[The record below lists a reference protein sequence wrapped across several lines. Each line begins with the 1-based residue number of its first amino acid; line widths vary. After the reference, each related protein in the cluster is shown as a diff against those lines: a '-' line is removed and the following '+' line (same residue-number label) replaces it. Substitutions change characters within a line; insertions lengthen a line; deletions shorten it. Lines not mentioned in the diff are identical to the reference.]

1 MSASPSVRASNSI
14 RSSSAPKRSRW
25 VEGAGI
31 LVFAFSVLIWLSLI
45 SYSVDD
51 PSWNSAAGPGGA
63 SNWIGR
69 AGAYAADLALQSLGL
84 AAFTLPLFLV
94 ALSLRW
100 IRSQEIGS
108 IPARL
113 VGALLL
119 LLGLCT
125 GLSFLTGW
133 LWFEGAV
140 QSGGLLGLVVRDALV
155 FYLNPVGSLV
165 VVATMLVMGLYLCS
179 RFSVMAA
186 ADWLNDSITD
196 AQERDVRRGL
206 FGWLAE
212 RRRLRAERVAA
223 RVSLREQEKA
233 RKQAEKEAKKAA
245 RASRESHSAATL
257 PSVVPTTQDLDRRQQ
272 IDLSEIPIA
281 PPYEPPGLTADLNAL
296 RAVETQEA
304 HSGALAEAPPWD
316 LPSEQSLPVQD
327 VVEPEAE
334 LQIPIE
340 TLDDLQEDPPEPEP
354 WETLTLGASPEP
366 SQPAKPRKIA
376 WRSPSTEL
384 LQEAPPRN
392 PLDELELKETAARIK
407 SKFEEF
413 NVFGNVVQIN
423 PGPVVTT
430 FEFKPEAGIKYSKMT
445 NLTEDLCLGLQAESV
460 MIERIPG
467 KPTVGIEVPNTRRD
481 TIVLRQI
488 LEADEFRSSPSRLTF
503 CLGKDIRGR
512 IKVATMEQMPHLLIA
527 GSTGAGK
534 SVMLNALIVSILYK
548 STPEQVRMIMVD
560 PKQVELGIYEGIPHL
575 LTPVI
580 TDPKK
585 ASVALGNAVIE
596 MERRLRLLAS
606 YGARNIEQFNKKVE
620 KLKEQSARSINLFEE
635 EEETPDPLPFV
646 LIIIDEL
653 ADLMMLEGRNVEAS
667 ITRLAQMAR
676 AVGIHLVVATQRPSV
691 DVITGLIKAN
701 FPARMSFRVATRVDS
716 RTILDIMGAEHLLGR
731 GDMLFLPPGTSRLTR
746 MHGAY
751 VQEQEINSLVSFW
764 KSQATPEY
772 DSSFLIAPD
781 AEPEE
786 ADSSDEEDPAY
797 RDAVNVVLEMGK
809 ASTSILQRRLRLGY
823 GRAARILDRMQRDGI
838 IGPPDGPRPRDV
850 LRRPDW
856 AD

>member
-1 MSASPSVRASNSI
+1 MRT
-14 RSSSAPKRSRW
+14 SAPVRRSRIS
-25 VEGAGI
+25 EGAGF
-31 LVFAFSVLIWLSLI
+31 LLFAFSVLVWLSLL
-45 SYSVDD
+45 SYNAQD
-51 PSWNSAAGPGGA
+51 PSWNTSATRSDP
-63 SNWIGR
+63 SNWIGLF
-69 AGAYAADLALQSLGL
+69 GSHVADITLQSLGL
-84 AAFTLPLFLV
+84 AAFTLPLFLLL
-94 ALSLRW
+94 LSLRW
-100 IRSQEIGS
+100 IRSREIGS

-113 VGALLL
+113 VGAMLILVA
-119 LLGLCT
+119 LCT
-125 GLSFLTGW
+125 GLSFLSRW
-133 LWFEGAV
+133 DWFHGAIHAGGV
-140 QSGGLLGLVVRDALV
+140 LGLLVRDALV
-155 FYLNPVGSLV
+155 FYLNPVGALV
-165 VVATMLVMGLYLCS
+165 VVATMLLMGLFLCS
-179 RFSVMAA
+179 RFSIMGT
-186 ADWLNDSITD
+186 ADWLDGRITD
-196 AQERDVRRGL
+196 AQLSGQPSGF

-212 RRRLRAERVAA
+212 RRRLRAQAADAKRVRQEEA
-223 RVSLREQEKA
+223 RLRKESAREEK
-233 RKQAEKEAKKAA
+233 RLA
-245 RASRESHSAATL
+245 RASAKAEREEERGVRQPAARSFDEVQQIPIVPEEGSYADAPGLRADLDAMRENAAPADATARVARVREETPPWETAL
-257 PSVVPTTQDLDRRQQ
+257 PATPAGFAAGQDLGDP
-272 IDLSEIPIA
+272 EIPIELLEEVEEQTQPRETWEL
-281 PPYEPPGLTADLNAL
+281 PPVSARTA
-296 RAVETQEA
+296 QPI
-304 HSGALAEAPPWD
+304 AEAP
-316 LPSEQSLPVQD
+316 V
-327 VVEPEAE
+327 
-334 LQIPIE
+334 
-340 TLDDLQEDPPEPEP
+340 
-354 WETLTLGASPEP
+354 
-366 SQPAKPRKIA
+366 RKIA

-384 LQEAPPRN
+384 LREPAPRSA
-392 PLDELELKETAARIK
+392 LDEQELKDTAARIK

-413 NVFGNVVQIN
+413 NVLGSVVQIN

-467 KPTVGIEVPNTRRD
+467 KPTVGIEVPNSRRD

-488 LEADEFRSSPSRLTF
+488 LESDEFRSSPSRLTF

-512 IKVATMEQMPHLLIA
+512 IKVASMEQMPHLLIA

-548 STPEQVRMIMVD
+548 STPDQVRLIMVD

-606 YGARNIEQFNKKVE
+606 YGVRNIEQFNKKME
-620 KLKEQSARSINLFEE
+620 KLREESSRSINLFEE
-635 EEETPDPLPFV
+635 EEETPASLPYV
-646 LIIIDEL
+646 LLIIDEL

-716 RTILDIMGAEHLLGR
+716 RTILDVMGAEHLLGK
-731 GDMLFLPPGTSRLTR
+731 GDMLFLPPGSSRLVR
-746 MHGAY
+746 MHGAF
-751 VQEQEINSLVSFW
+751 VEEQEINSLVAFW
-764 KSQATPEY
+764 KNQAAPEY
-772 DSSFLIAPD
+772 DSSFLVAHD
-781 AEPEE
+781 AEQEE
-786 ADSSDEEDPAY
+786 LEEEGEQDAMY

-823 GRAARILDRMQRDGI
+823 GRAARILDQMQRDGI

>member
-1 MSASPSVRASNSI
+1 
-14 RSSSAPKRSRW
+14 
-25 VEGAGI
+25 
-31 LVFAFSVLIWLSLI
+31 
-45 SYSVDD
+45 
-51 PSWNSAAGPGGA
+51 
-63 SNWIGR
+63 
-69 AGAYAADLALQSLGL
+69 
-84 AAFTLPLFLV
+84 
-94 ALSLRW
+94 
-100 IRSQEIGS
+100 
-108 IPARL
+108 
-113 VGALLL
+113 
-119 LLGLCT
+119 
-125 GLSFLTGW
+125 
-133 LWFEGAV
+133 
-140 QSGGLLGLVVRDALV
+140 
-155 FYLNPVGSLV
+155 
-165 VVATMLVMGLYLCS
+165 LYLCS

-186 ADWLNDSITD
+186 ADWVNERITD
-196 AQERDVRRGL
+196 AQERDLRSGL

-223 RVSLREQEKA
+223 RTALREEQRA
-233 RKQAEKEAKKAA
+233 RKQAEKDARKAA
-245 RASRESHSAATL
+245 RSRRKERAADFL
-257 PSVVPTTQDLDRRQQ
+257 PPTEKEVVDLNRRQQ
-272 IDLSEIPIA
+272 FQLPQIPIN
-281 PPYEPPGLTADLNAL
+281 PPYEPPGLTADLNAM
-296 RAVETQEA
+296 RGTVADEEA
-304 HSGALAEAPPWD
+304 QPQAADTPPWEE
-316 LPSEQSLPVQD
+316 PPVGAAVLAASVSPAQ
-327 VVEPEAE
+327 E
-334 LQIPIE
+334 LEIPIE
-340 TLDDLQEDPPEPEP
+340 TLEDIEDIAPEPEP
-354 WETLTLGASPEP
+354 WERFTAPAPVEPELP
-366 SQPAKPRKIA
+366 LKPRKVA
-376 WRSPSTEL
+376 WRIPSTEL

-467 KPTVGIEVPNTRRD
+467 KPTVGIEVPNSRRD

-488 LEADEFRSSPSRLTF
+488 LEADEFRTSPSRLTF

-527 GSTGAGK
+527 GSTGSGK

-620 KLKEQSARSINLFEE
+620 KLKEQSTRTINLFEE

-751 VQEQEINSLVSFW
+751 VQEQEINSMVSFW

-786 ADSSDEEDPAY
+786 ADGSGEEDPAY

>member
-1 MSASPSVRASNSI
+1 MRSP
-14 RSSSAPKRSRW
+14 APARRSRIS
-25 VEGAGI
+25 EGAGF
-31 LVFAFSVLIWLSLI
+31 LLFAFSVLLWLSLF
-45 SYSVDD
+45 SYNVQD
-51 PSWNSAAGPGGA
+51 PSWNSAASRSDPH
-63 SNWIGR
+63 NLIGLF
-69 AGAYAADLALQSLGL
+69 GSHIADFALQSFGL
-84 AAFTLPLFLV
+84 AAFTLPLFLLL
-94 ALSLRW
+94 LSLRW
-100 IRSQEIGS
+100 IRSREIGS

-113 VGALLL
+113 VGTMLILVA
-119 LLGLCT
+119 LCT
-125 GLSFLTGW
+125 GLTYLSRW
-133 LWFEGAV
+133 EWFQGAIHAGGV
-140 QSGGLLGLVVRDALV
+140 LGLLVRDALT
-155 FYLNPVGSLV
+155 FYLNPIGTLI
-165 VVATMLVMGLYLCS
+165 VAVTMLVMGLFLCS
-179 RFSVMAA
+179 RFSIMGA
-186 ADWLNDSITD
+186 ADWLDARITQ
-196 AQERDVRRGL
+196 AQESGQPSG
-206 FGWLAE
+206 FYGWLAE
-212 RRRLRAERVAA
+212 RRRLRAEASDARRIRHEEARLQKEAA
-223 RVSLREQEKA
+223 REERRLARANAKAVREGESDEPRTGRHPFDQVRQIPIVPEDAGYADAPGLRADLDAMREITQASGASA
-233 RKQAEKEAKKAA
+233 RGAA
-245 RASRESHSAATL
+245 RIEETPPWETAAPALGAIGSHAPGSIGAEAA
-257 PSVVPTTQDLDRRQQ
+257 PEDE
-272 IDLSEIPIA
+272 EIPI
-281 PPYEPPGLTADLNAL
+281 ELLEE
-296 RAVETQEA
+296 VE
-304 HSGALAEAPPWD
+304 
-316 LPSEQSLPVQD
+316 EQSVPRAAWELP
-327 VVEPEAE
+327 
-334 LQIPIE
+334 
-340 TLDDLQEDPPEPEP
+340 
-354 WETLTLGASPEP
+354 P
-366 SQPAKPRKIA
+366 SQPSILQSAAETPARKIA
-376 WRSPSTEL
+376 WRAPSTEL
-384 LQEAPPRN
+384 LREPAPRSA
-392 PLDELELKETAARIK
+392 LDEQELKDTAVRIK

-413 NVFGNVVQIN
+413 NVLGNVVQIN

-488 LEADEFRSSPSRLTF
+488 LESDEFRSSASRLTF

-512 IKVATMEQMPHLLIA
+512 IKVASMEQMPHLLIA

-548 STPEQVRMIMVD
+548 STPDQVRLIMVD

-606 YGARNIEQFNKKVE
+606 YGVRNIEQFNKKME
-620 KLKEQSARSINLFEE
+620 KLREESSHAINLFEE
-635 EEETPDPLPFV
+635 EEEIPATLPYV
-646 LIIIDEL
+646 LLIIDEL

-716 RTILDIMGAEHLLGR
+716 RTILDVMGAEHLLGK
-731 GDMLFLPPGTSRLTR
+731 GDMLFLPPGSSRLVR
-746 MHGAY
+746 MHGAF
-751 VQEQEINSLVSFW
+751 VEEQEINSLVAFW
-764 KSQATPEY
+764 KNQATPEY
-772 DSSFLIAPD
+772 DASFLIAPD
-781 AEPEE
+781 AEQEE
-786 ADSSDEEDPAY
+786 MTEEGEQDAMY

-823 GRAARILDRMQRDGI
+823 GRAARILDQMQREGI

-850 LRRPDW
+850 LKRPDW